1 MGETNSY
8 QEFTGEVADALLDA
22 ELFLKY
28 RATEKAVGRLQRAV
42 TSNPRAIPLHEK
54 LRELMVWQKRPVEA
68 ARHCLVLATLYIERE
83 RYEEARDRLLE
94 AKQLDAR
101 ISVAPGLEAIR
112 RARTPHQAVSPSS
125 PVAFTAETPRSGLL
139 SGQIGSISIFDII
152 QIIENGRLTGGL
164 YLAEG
169 LLAGRVFFNDG
180 NIVGAET
187 PGEKGEKAFSQLLQI
202 TQGVFDFTLAL
213 EPFPVTIEAL
223 TNTNLLLETLRRI
236 DEKQVP
242 PVSSEL

>member
-1 MGETNSY
+1 MSETNSY

-42 TSNPRAIPLHEK
+42 TANPRAIPLHEK

-112 RARTPHQAVSPSS
+112 RARTPQPAASLLSS
-125 PVAFTAETPRSGLL
+125 VAPTSAETPRSGLL

-180 NIVGAET
+180 SIVGAET

-202 TQGVFDFTLAL
+202 THGVFDFTLAP

-242 PVSSEL
+242 PVSA